1 MLDNSIRDR
10 ALGAIVGAAVGDA
23 LGASYE
29 FLTASEIASQ
39 GDITMRPGW
48 STAKESSQDT
58 RTAGEWTDDTAMSTV
73 ILQTAATH
81 HELLSTAALDSIA
94 AGFQDWADT
103 NPATTVSYTH

>member
-39 GDITMRPGW
+39 GDITMRQVGARQKNPP
-48 STAKESSQDT
+48 
-58 RTAGEWTDDTAMSTV
+58 RTPA
-73 ILQTAATH
+73 LQ
-81 HELLSTAALDSIA
+81 
-94 AGFQDWADT
+94 
-103 NPATTVSYTH
+103 VSGQTIPP

>member
-94 AGFQDWADT
+94 A
-103 NPATTVSYTH
+103 VSYTHLTLPTICSV

>member
-58 RTAGEWTDDTAMSTV
+58 RTAGE
-73 ILQTAATH
+73 
-81 HELLSTAALDSIA
+81 LSLI
-94 AGFQDWADT
+94 
-103 NPATTVSYTH
+103 HI

>member
-39 GDITMRPGW
+39 GDIT
-48 STAKESSQDT
+48 
-58 RTAGEWTDDTAMSTV
+58 
-73 ILQTAATH
+73 
-81 HELLSTAALDSIA
+81 
-94 AGFQDWADT
+94 
-103 NPATTVSYTH
+103 TVSYTHLTLPTILLV